1 MRNGQRCYAGQIAEC
16 FAGVI
21 ASRREI
27 APRCGGQPILRG
39 LAMIKTLK
47 KMVVVLLMLTMS
59 LIGMPTVVLAAPIGT
74 DTLVQ
79 LDQRGELV
87 SHIQAQLAR
96 DDVRA
101 QFLARGVSPAEV
113 DARIAA
119 LSTEELQMLSL
130 HLDDLPAGG
139 SVLAVIGVVFVVLLI
154 LELVGVTNVFT
165 KI

>member
-1 MRNGQRCYAGQIAEC
+1 M
-16 FAGVI
+16 
-21 ASRREI
+21 
-27 APRCGGQPILRG
+27 
-39 LAMIKTLK
+39 
-47 KMVVVLLMLTMS
+47 
-59 LIGMPTVVLAAPIGT
+59 
-74 DTLVQ
+74 Q

-87 SHIQAQLAR
+87 SRIQAQLAR

-113 DARIAA
+113 DARIGA

>member
-1 MRNGQRCYAGQIAEC
+1 
-16 FAGVI
+16 
-21 ASRREI
+21 
-27 APRCGGQPILRG
+27 
-39 LAMIKTLK
+39 MIRTLK
-47 KMVVVLLMLTMS
+47 EMVVVLLMLSMS
-59 LIGMPTVVLAAPIGT
+59 LIGMPTVALAAPIGT
-74 DTLVQ
+74 DTVVQ
-79 LDQRGELV
+79 LDKRGELV

-119 LSTEELQMLSL
+119 LSTQELQMLSL
-130 HLDDLPAGG
+130 QLDDLPAGG

-165 KI
+165 EI

>member
-1 MRNGQRCYAGQIAEC
+1 
-16 FAGVI
+16 
-21 ASRREI
+21 
-27 APRCGGQPILRG
+27 
-39 LAMIKTLK
+39 MIRTLK
-47 KMVVVLLMLTMS
+47 EMVVVLLMLSMS
-59 LIGMPTVVLAAPIGT
+59 LIGMPTVALAAPIGT
-74 DTLVQ
+74 DTMVQ
-79 LDQRGELV
+79 LDKRGELV
-87 SHIQAQLAR
+87 SRIQAQLAR

-130 HLDDLPAGG
+130 QLDDLPAGG

-165 KI
+165 EI

>member
-1 MRNGQRCYAGQIAEC
+1 
-16 FAGVI
+16 
-21 ASRREI
+21 
-27 APRCGGQPILRG
+27 
-39 LAMIKTLK
+39 MIRTLK
-47 KMVVVLLMLTMS
+47 ETVVVLLMLSMS

-74 DTLVQ
+74 DTVVQ
-79 LDQRGELV
+79 LDKRGELV
-87 SHIQAQLAR
+87 SRIQAQLAR

-130 HLDDLPAGG
+130 QLDDLPAGG

-165 KI
+165 EI